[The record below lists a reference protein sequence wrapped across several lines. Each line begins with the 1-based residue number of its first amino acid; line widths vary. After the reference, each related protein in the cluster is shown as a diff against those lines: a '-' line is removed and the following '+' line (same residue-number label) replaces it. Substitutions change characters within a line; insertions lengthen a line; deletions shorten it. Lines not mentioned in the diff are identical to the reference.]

1 MILTH
6 DLNDNAIG
14 PIGRADA
21 EILGSIATY
30 YHEPRVLE
38 IGSQFGHSAAVWLE
52 AGCKFVVC
60 VDANITPE
68 LQETARGAE
77 GRCSLVE
84 CYQQDYKT
92 VSIFDI
98 IFLDASHDPSL
109 NAKTICN
116 LQGNLAQ
123 GGVLIVHDTGIWATE
138 HMTDEHKAFPGYDL
152 PEGKVHQP
160 GEIVFVEWLKSNG
173 WNCVSL
179 GSKNA
184 LRHGL
189 TICQR

>member
-1 MILTH
+1 MTFPGY
-6 DLNDNAIG
+6 DNNDIG
-14 PIGRADA
+14 PVGEADA
-21 EILGSIATY
+21 NVLASVAKY
-30 YHEPRVLE
+30 YRHPRVLE
-38 IGSQFGHSAAVWLE
+38 IGSQFGHSAWAWLA
-52 AGCKFVVC
+52 AGCSRLVC

-68 LQETARGAE
+68 LQNVVKEE
-77 GRCSLVE
+77 SHVELVQAL
-84 CYQQDYKT
+84 QQNFRT
-92 VSIFDI
+92 GEIFDI

-123 GGVLIVHDTGIWATE
+123 GGVLVVHDTGIWATE
-138 HMTDEHKAFPGYDL
+138 HMTEAHKAFPGYDL
-152 PEGKVHQP
+152 PEGKAHQP

>member
-1 MILTH
+1 MITF
-6 DLNDNAIG
+6 DNTAIG
-14 PIGRADA
+14 PIGADDA
-21 EILGSIATY
+21 EVLGSVAAY
-30 YHEPRVLE
+30 YHKPRVLE
-38 IGSQFGHSAAVWLE
+38 IGSQFGHSAWVWLAAE
-52 AGCKFVVC
+52 CSRLVC
-60 VDANITPE
+60 VDVDITP
-68 LQETARGAE
+68 Q
-77 GRCSLVE
+77 LVE
-84 CYQQDYKT
+84 TVKGFENYELVQTGQDNFLT
-92 VSIFDI
+92 AEIFDI

-138 HMTDEHKAFPGYDL
+138 HMTEEHKAFPGYDL

-179 GSKNA
+179 GSRNA
-184 LRHGL
+184 LRNGL

>member
-21 EILGSIATY
+21 EILGSIAAY
-30 YHEPRVLE
+30 YHKPRVLE
-38 IGSQFGHSAAVWLE
+38 IGSQYGHSAAVWLE
-52 AGCKFVVC
+52 AGCSRLVC
-60 VDANITPE
+60 IDANITLL
-68 LQETARGAE
+68 LQETVRSFENYELIQTG
-77 GRCSLVE
+77 
-84 CYQQDYKT
+84 QDNFR
-92 VSIFDI
+92 SNEIFDI

-138 HMTDEHKAFPGYDL
+138 HMTEAHKAFPGYDL

-160 GEIVFVEWLKSNG
+160 GEIVFVEWLKNNG

-184 LRHGL
+184 LRHGI

>member
-1 MILTH
+1 MIISHKL
-6 DLNDNAIG
+6 DDNLIG

-21 EILGSIATY
+21 EVLGSIAEY
-30 YHEPRVLE
+30 FHKPRVLE
-38 IGSQFGHSAAVWLE
+38 IGSQFGHSAALWVA
-52 AGCKFVVC
+52 AGCSRLVC
-60 VDANITPE
+60 VDCQITKELRHTLGLCPFAELVQAN
-68 LQETARGAE
+68 
-77 GRCSLVE
+77 
-84 CYQQDYKT
+84 QQDFRT
-92 VSIFDI
+92 EEEFDI

-123 GGVLIVHDTGIWATE
+123 GGVLIVHDTGVWATE
-138 HMTDEHKAFPGYDL
+138 HMTEAHKAFHGYDL
-152 PEGKVHQP
+152 PEGKAHQP
-160 GEIVFVEWLKSNG
+160 GEMFFVEWMKKNG

-179 GSKNA
+179 GSKKA

>member
-1 MILTH
+1 MITH
-6 DLNDNAIG
+6 DDNAIG
-14 PIGRADA
+14 PIGGADA
-21 EILGSIATY
+21 EILGSIAFY
-30 YHEPRVLE
+30 FHKPRVLE
-38 IGSQFGHSAAVWLE
+38 IGSQFGHSAWAWLA
-52 AGCKFVVC
+52 AGCSRLVC

-68 LQETARGAE
+68 LQNVVKEE
-77 GRCSLVE
+77 SHVELVQAL
-84 CYQQDYKT
+84 QQDFR
-92 VSIFDI
+92 SNEIFDI

-138 HMTDEHKAFPGYDL
+138 HMTEAHKAFPGYDL

>member
-1 MILTH
+1 MIAH
-6 DLNDNAIG
+6 DFDDNAIG
-14 PIGRADA
+14 PIGSADA
-21 EILGSIATY
+21 RVLMGIAEY
-30 YHEPRVLE
+30 YHKPRVLE
-38 IGSQFGHSAAVWLE
+38 IGSQFGHSAHLWIGV
-52 AGCKFVVC
+52 GCSRLVC
-60 VDANITPE
+60 VDAVITPE
-68 LQETARGAE
+68 LLETVQGE
-77 GRCSLVE
+77 INGELVQAM
-84 CYQQDYKT
+84 QQDFRT
-92 VSIFDI
+92 EETFDI

-116 LQGNLAQ
+116 LQGNLAP

-138 HMTDEHKAFPGYDL
+138 HMTEAHKAFPGYDL
-152 PEGKVHQP
+152 PEGKAHQP
-160 GEIVFVEWLKSNG
+160 GEIVFIEWLKSNG